1 MFKKSL
7 TVLAA
12 GALVVLGAQSAAAHV
27 EVKAD
32 KAQALALDVELTVF
46 AESESASAGIKE
58 VRVVL
63 PAGIAPGDVS
73 FAGGPKGWALAATSD
88 GFAVKGAPLPVGED
102 AEVSVVVKQL
112 PDAKELVFKTLQT
125 YGDGKIDRWIEL
137 EEPGKSEEEE
147 HSHSGNPA
155 PVLKLRPAAL
165 SQQPLPSPSAS
176 ASAPASGAP
185 VSPAAPT
192 PSASPV
198 SSASEKD
205 DGGVSGGTWAAIG
218 AGVVVLAGVGYF
230 VVRRRGQSAG

>member
-1 MFKKSL
+1 MLKKSL

-32 KAQALALDVELTVF
+32 KAQALAQNVEVTVF

-73 FAGGPKGWALAATSD
+73 LAGGPKGWKLAATSD
-88 GFAVKGAPLPVGED
+88 GFAVQGAPLPVGED
-102 AEVSVVVKQL
+102 AEVSVLVKQL

-125 YGDGKIDRWIEL
+125 YGDGKVDRWIEL
-137 EEPGKSEEEE
+137 EEPGKSEEED

-155 PVLKLRPAAL
+155 PVLKLKPAAL
-165 SQQPLPSPSAS
+165 TPPPAPTP
-176 ASAPASGAP
+176 SAPASSVP
-185 VSPAAPT
+185 VSPAAST

-198 SSASEKD
+198 SSAAEKDD

-218 AGVVVLAGVGYF
+218 AGVVVLAGAGYF
-230 VVRRRGQSAG
+230 AVRRRGQAAG

>member
-1 MFKKSL
+1 MFKKTL

-27 EVKAD
+27 EVSAD
-32 KAQALALDVELTVF
+32 NPQALAQNVKVTVS
-46 AESESASAGIKE
+46 AESESSTAGIKE

-63 PAGIAPGDVS
+63 PAGIAPGDVTYAS
-73 FAGGPKGWALAATSD
+73 GPKGWALAATSD
-88 GFAVKGAPLPVGED
+88 GFAVKGTAVPVGD
-102 AEVSVVVKQL
+102 DVEVSVVVKQL

-137 EEPGKSEEEE
+137 EEPGKTEEED

-155 PVLKLRPAAL
+155 PVLKLKAAAPV
-165 SQQPLPSPSAS
+165 QPTPTPT
-176 ASAPASGAP
+176 APASSAP

-198 SSASEKD
+198 ASESEKD
-205 DGGVSGGTWAAIG
+205 DDSGMSGGTWAAIG
-218 AGVVVLAGVGYF
+218 AGVVVAAGVGYL
-230 VVRRRGQSAG
+230 VVRRRSQASE